1 MASNF
6 YTLFVGSERLPFPL
20 LESLLSF
27 EFDSSLYASANVD
40 ETPVYTYLDSNTK
53 LCHGDAYGNY
63 SGDHT
68 TLEHHWLQQVRQPLN
83 ALLRERLQAFINTV
97 QYVPPLNKNTF
108 HDEGFYSS
116 DGPVVSTRLMNLYG
130 STSLEYKDDGFVII
144 QPPKRN
150 LHYACPF
157 EAVYPRRYRQCSL
170 QHSLFTMDD
179 VMGHLKRYHVDPL
192 YCPMC
197 SEIFETLIHRD
208 RHIIKRSC
216 EVQELQVPKEIKAHE
231 EDSLERIMKMN
242 ISDEERWNRIFNTI
256 FPNANP
262 PMSPYLDCGRR
273 LAISVA
279 RDYFMMD
286 GRRCVSE
293 LLQAQGLDTDVEGGQ
308 HAQAA
313 LCQLALEDLLSD
325 IMERYKDTDDN

>member
-1 MASNF
+1 
-6 YTLFVGSERLPFPL
+6 
-20 LESLLSF
+20 
-27 EFDSSLYASANVD
+27 
-40 ETPVYTYLDSNTK
+40 
-53 LCHGDAYGNY
+53 
-63 SGDHT
+63 
-68 TLEHHWLQQVRQPLN
+68 
-83 ALLRERLQAFINTV
+83 
-97 QYVPPLNKNTF
+97 
-108 HDEGFYSS
+108 
-116 DGPVVSTRLMNLYG
+116 
-130 STSLEYKDDGFVII
+130 
-144 QPPKRN
+144 
-150 LHYACPF
+150 
-157 EAVYPRRYRQCSL
+157 
-170 QHSLFTMDD
+170 MDD